1 MDNKSNEGMVDPD
14 DMEAQYLRN
23 QLILVKTMKSGKIV
37 FMKFLGD
44 LNISQFEKVWFFTIF
59 DIYLIM
65 QIVSVFGDQ
74 YLSGNR

>member
-1 MDNKSNEGMVDPD
+1 LDNKSNEGMVDPD

>member
-1 MDNKSNEGMVDPD
+1 MVDPD